1 MSESSLDSIAR
12 RLDALESY
20 AAIQQLVADYGNAF
34 DHEDKERLARI
45 WSEDAVLDVGEFGR
59 YEGRDAILAAVATL
73 SEGVPEQ
80 HHWHANH
87 SIDLDGDTATG
98 LVALDCAVTAAEGGP
113 HMVGGFYEDRYE
125 LRDGEWKIVSR
136 VFTMEYWSPIRG
148 PLRQGVTNTSLDQA
162 PASS

>member
-1 MSESSLDSIAR
+1 MSEPNLDSIVR
-12 RLDALESY
+12 RLDELESY

-34 DHEDKERLARI
+34 DHEDVNRLARI
-45 WSEDAVLDVGEFGR
+45 WHDDAVLDVGEFGR
-59 YEGRDAILAAVATL
+59 YEGRDAILAAVKTL

-87 SIDLDGDTATG
+87 SIDIDGDQATG

-125 LRDGEWKIVSR
+125 RREGEWKIASR
-136 VFTMEYWSPIRG
+136 VFTMEYWTPIRG
-148 PLRQGVTNTSLDQA
+148 PLREGVTNTELD
-162 PASS
+162 PAETS